1 MKASEIRAKYLQ
13 FFVEQGH
20 VSIPPTTIVPENDPT
35 TLFTGS
41 GMQPMMPYLLGTKH
55 PLGDRLTDSQPS
67 FRTDDIEEAGDN
79 RHICMFEMLGNW
91 SLGSY
96 WKKEQLGWIFEF
108 LTKDVGLDP
117 NKLYVSVFYGDASL
131 SIPRDDEAIKVWE
144 DIFAKHNIEAK
155 TIDLDT
161 EANGA
166 KVGMQGG
173 RIFSYGVKK
182 NWWSRAGVPSNM
194 PAGEPGGP
202 DSEIFYDFG
211 TPHDEKY
218 GKFCHPNCDCGR
230 FLEIGNNVFMTYKKE
245 VDGTFS
251 LLPQRNI
258 DFGGGLERIAAAS
271 NHNPDV
277 FTIDMFSS
285 IVRTIE
291 LSSGKK
297 YEGEFKSP
305 MRVIADHLRAATF
318 MISQGTDPSN
328 KLQGYFLRRLLRRAA
343 VRARRLG
350 GDAKKIFADCVPEI
364 IKEYSDAG
372 FIKAEVLPHVQTVIA
387 QELDKFGKALDRGL
401 KEIEHAD
408 AKQIDAQ
415 FAFNLYQSLGFP
427 FEITRDL
434 LAEKNIT
441 LNQSEFN
448 EIFKKH
454 KEGSRTASAGMFKG
468 GLADQSEIT
477 TEYHTATHLLHQ
489 ALRDVL
495 GDEISQAGSN
505 ITSERLRFDYTYSGK
520 PTAEELKQI
529 GEIVNSKI
537 KADLPVEKTIENKD
551 EAIASG
557 ARAFFSE
564 KYPDKVSVY
573 TIKDDSSRGWY
584 SKELCGG
591 PHVERTGVIGT
602 IEIVK
607 DEALGS
613 GKRRLYARLTP

>member
-1 MKASEIRAKYLQ
+1 MKASDVRSKYLN
-13 FFVEQGH
+13 FLVSKGH

-41 GMQPMMPYLLGTKH
+41 GMQPMMPYLLGETH

-67 FRTDDIEEAGDN
+67 FRTDDIEEVGDN
-79 RHICMFEMLGNW
+79 RHICMFEMIGNW

-96 WKKEQLGWIFEF
+96 WKKEQLGWIFDF
-108 LTKDVGLDP
+108 LTKEIGLDP
-117 NKLYVSVFYGDASL
+117 NKLFVSVFYGDSTL
-131 SIPRDDEAIKVWE
+131 SIPRDEEAIKIWH
-144 DIFAKHNIEAK
+144 DLFNSHKIEAK
-155 TIDLDT
+155 VVDLDT
-161 EANGA
+161 EENGS

-182 NWWSRAGVPSNM
+182 NWWSRSGIPANM

-258 DFGGGLERIAAAS
+258 DFGGGLERIVAAS
-271 NHNPDV
+271 NNNPDV
-277 FTIDMFSS
+277 FTIDMFSP
-285 IVRTIE
+285 IVEAIE
-291 LSSGKK
+291 RSSGKK

-318 MISQGTDPSN
+318 MIAQGTEPSN

-343 VRARRLG
+343 VRARLLG
-350 GDAKKIFADCVPEI
+350 ADAKTIFAQCIPAIV
-364 IKEYSDAG
+364 KEYADAG
-372 FIKAEVLPHVQTVIA
+372 FIGIDALDHVQTVVSV
-387 QELDKFGKALDRGL
+387 ELDKFGKALDKGL
-401 KEIEHAD
+401 KEISKVD
-408 AKQIDAQ
+408 PSSITAQ
-415 FAFNLYQSLGFP
+415 FAFDLYQSLGFP

-441 LNQSEFN
+441 LNQSEFDA
-448 EIFKKH
+448 IFAAH

-468 GLADQSEIT
+468 GLADQGEIT
-477 TEYHTATHLLHQ
+477 TKFHTATHLLHQ
-489 ALRDVL
+489 ALYDVL
-495 GDEISQAGSN
+495 GQEISQAGSN
-505 ITSERLRFDYTYSGK
+505 ITSDRLRFDYTYSGK
-520 PTAEELKQI
+520 PTVDELKQI
-529 GEIVNSKI
+529 ETIINDKI
-537 KADLPVEKTIENKD
+537 AVGLPVVKTIEDKED
-551 EAIASG
+551 ALKSG
-557 ARAFFSE
+557 VKAFFAE

-573 TIKDDSSRGWY
+573 RIGDYSR
-584 SKELCGG
+584 ELCGG
-591 PHVERTGVIGT
+591 PHVGNTSEIGQ
-602 IEIVK
+602 IKISK

-613 GKRRLYARLTP
+613 GKRRIYAVFK